1 MPPEARRSRLLPTLL
16 GVAASVA
23 LLWLL
28 IRQVDGTLLRQSVRN
43 ADVPLMLLAILL
55 ATLTFP
61 LRVPRWRLL
70 LPDTPEGPIPTR
82 ALWHAIAIGFT
93 ANTLIPWRVGEVVRA
108 ATISRLTRIPFGTTF
123 ASLAVER
130 AIDGLVVVA
139 LLGIGLATADLPPH
153 LVLEDGTLVGPLVAR
168 AGTIFLGATIL
179 AVVMAWQADLTL
191 RILRRILPSRKGS
204 ERFLTFAGQVLSGL
218 GALRDPRRAL
228 PIIGWS
234 SAVWVV
240 NAAAFWVGCRAF
252 GLTIPFPGSFILN
265 GLVVAGVAVPLLP
278 GGAGGFEYF
287 LVSGLRLFGAD
298 KAVATGFALT
308 FHLTT
313 AIPIL
318 LLGFWSLRRIGGSL
332 LPGRDLP
339 P

>member
-1 MPPEARRSRLLPTLL
+1 MPPEARRSRLLPSLI
-16 GVAASVA
+16 GVAASAA

-28 IRQVDGTLLRQSVRN
+28 ISQVDGALLWQSVREAN
-43 ADVPLMLLAILL
+43 LPLMLLAIGL

-61 LRVPRWRLL
+61 LRVPRWRHL
-70 LPDTPEGPIPTR
+70 LPTPPEGPIPTS
-82 ALWHAIAIGFT
+82 ALWHPIAIGFT

-108 ATISRLTRIPFGTTF
+108 ATLSRLTGIPFGSSF

-130 AIDGLVVVA
+130 AVDGLVVVA
-139 LLGIGLATADLPPH
+139 LLGLGLATADLPPD
-153 LVLEDGTLVGPLVAR
+153 VTLEDGTPVGPLVAR
-168 AGTIFLGATIL
+168 AGALFLGLTIL
-179 AVVMAWQADLTL
+179 AIVMAWQAALTL
-191 RILRRILPSRKGS
+191 RILRRLLPAGKWS
-204 ERFLTFAGQVLSGL
+204 ERLLTFVGQVLTGL

-234 SAVWVV
+234 VALWVV

-252 GLTIPFPGSFILN
+252 GLILPFPGSFILN

-287 LVSGLRLFGAD
+287 LISGLRLFGAD

-318 LLGFWSLRRIGGSL
+318 LLGFWSLRRVGGSL
-332 LPGRDLP
+332 LPSRDP
-339 P
+339 PA